1 MSLSEQLTGNPPP
14 IDVVTAAE
22 MMNFSRRFPRA
33 IAITALSTLFVVVPS
48 ADAALRTPAF
58 AGKCGIDIVQF
69 DGTQKNDVDII
80 YVPGV
85 TDDTTADGNAGKEH
99 TSLQNSL
106 RDRSEHFDRFILTGN
121 RSCMQEQAKDIAN
134 LVDERK
140 KSYGKVV
147 IFAASYGGFLATIAA
162 NGINPSPDITFILA
176 DVPSGNS
183 TLRASL
189 LAKFANVWFPGPI
202 ADSFFTNTG
211 LMREAFNL
219 KDQHV
224 DYSIS
229 QYRDQ
234 VADMNRGI
242 PNTNALKNF
251 PTYYIEGS
259 PTEDDVVV
267 QPNAAEDWA
276 AAVPNLQIV
285 GPTIGKHLAFAS
297 NPASYIDV
305 FEQIPGLNT
314 YTYQQP

>member
-1 MSLSEQLTGNPPP
+1 MSYSEKPSDNPPP
-14 IDVVTAAE
+14 IDVGTAASLIE
-22 MMNFSRRFPRA
+22 FSRRSRRTVA
-33 IAITALSTLFVVVPS
+33 ATTALTLFVGIPA
-48 ADAALRTPAF
+48 ADAVLRSTALARS
-58 AGKCGIDIVQF
+58 CGITNIQF

-85 TDDTTADGNAGKEH
+85 TDDTTADGDAGKEH
-99 TSLQNSL
+99 TALQNAL
-106 RDRSEHFDRFILTGN
+106 RQRPAHLDRLIYTGN
-121 RSCMQEQAKDIAN
+121 RSCMQEQAKYIADLAN
-134 LVDERK
+134 ERN

-147 IFAASYGGFLATIAA
+147 IFAASYGGFPATVAA
-162 NGINPSPDITFILA
+162 NGIEPSSDITFVLA

-183 TLRASL
+183 TLKASL
-189 LAKFANVWFPGPI
+189 PARFANVWFPGPI
-202 ADSFFTNTG
+202 ADNFFTNTG
-211 LMREAFNL
+211 LMTEVFNL
-219 KDQHV
+219 KDQKV

-259 PTEDDVVV
+259 PNEDDVVI

-285 GPTIGKHLAFAS
+285 GPTTGKHLAFAS
-297 NPASYIDV
+297 NPESYKEIFDR
-305 FEQIPGLNT
+305 IPGLNVH
-314 YTYQQP
+314 TYQP